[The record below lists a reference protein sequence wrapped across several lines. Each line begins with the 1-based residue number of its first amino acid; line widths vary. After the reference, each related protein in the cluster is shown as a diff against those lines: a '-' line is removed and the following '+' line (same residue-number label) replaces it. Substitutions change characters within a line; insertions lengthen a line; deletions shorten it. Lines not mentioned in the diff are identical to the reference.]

1 MESIAPTLLLV
12 ASLWLILRGVLR
24 LVREG
29 GQDRTARLSAMHCL
43 AFAALLQISRLYIMY
58 ATETPSYPPLD
69 EATIAKV
76 RSMARGGADR

>member
-1 MESIAPTLLLV
+1 
-12 ASLWLILRGVLR
+12 
-24 LVREG
+24 
-29 GQDRTARLSAMHCL
+29 L